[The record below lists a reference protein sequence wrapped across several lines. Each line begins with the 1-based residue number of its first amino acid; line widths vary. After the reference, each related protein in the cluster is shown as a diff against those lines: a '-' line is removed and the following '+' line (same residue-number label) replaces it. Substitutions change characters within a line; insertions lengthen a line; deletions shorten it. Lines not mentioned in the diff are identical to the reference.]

1 MMRVWA
7 SAILLGLAAA
17 GPVAG
22 QITVVKPL
30 DPIPPRRLL
39 YHPPELLYCPQ
50 PEYPDSLK
58 RRGIGGHVLLEVV
71 VDTLGRVAPDRIVV
85 RESSDSG
92 LSRAA
97 ITMADRK
104 STRLNSSHVRISYAV
119 FCLKKKKYFC
129 L

>member
-7 SAILLGLAAA
+7 AAILLRVAA
-17 GPVAG
+17 GGPVPG
-22 QITVVKPL
+22 QIRVLTPP
-30 DPIPPRRLL
+30 DPPPPRRLA

-85 RESSDSG
+85 RESSHSG

-97 ITMADRK
+97 ITMAVQVPLQARPSGEDGGPE
-104 STRLNSSHVRISYAV
+104 NGDDPG
-119 FCLKKKKYFC
+119 
-129 L
+129 

>member
-7 SAILLGLAAA
+7 AAILLGLAAA

-22 QITVVKPL
+22 QITVLKPL

-71 VDTLGRVAPDRIVV
+71 VDTLRS
-85 RESSDSG
+85 EEHTSE
-92 LSRAA
+92 LQSRLHLVC
-97 ITMADRK
+97 
-104 STRLNSSHVRISYAV
+104 RL
-119 FCLKKKKYFC
+119 LLGQKTT
-129 L
+129 